1 MHTVCT
7 VSDSGMYYH
16 NTTAQLA
23 SESGFD
29 RHVGEGDHDLLNQ
42 HFLLPDLVTPS
53 WQRTPLHTKCWA
65 GSYKLSHSQVT
76 RSRNTT
82 DCIA

>member
-42 HFLLPDLVTPS
+42 HFLLPDLWVS
-53 WQRTPLHTKCWA
+53 SHTILAEDPPPHKVLGRFIQA
-65 GSYKLSHSQVT
+65 FTLSGDQ
-76 RSRNTT
+76 
-82 DCIA
+82 I